1 MIHRKEKVV
10 YQFGYGEQCAY
21 EMVVM
26 LAIVAGRFN
35 QEYRAAQFRGLPL
48 PILWIAEYFTFD
60 GEGIRWG
67 RHYRQ
72 AGWFSH
78 IMLWL
83 VSYHASM
90 NPFVHLLQIALLSLT

>member
-1 MIHRKEKVV
+1 ML
-10 YQFGYGEQCAY
+10 YQVGYGEQRACAID
-21 EMVVM
+21 VM

-35 QEYRAAQFRGLPL
+35 KEYRAAQFRGLPL

-78 IMLWL
+78 ILLWL
-83 VSYHASM
+83 VSYH
-90 NPFVHLLQIALLSLT
+90 VHMHQFIILLQTCIT

>member
-1 MIHRKEKVV
+1 MNTT
-10 YQFGYGEQCAY
+10 FS
-21 EMVVM
+21 
-26 LAIVAGRFN
+26 LAGRFN

-72 AGWFSH
+72 AGWYSH
-78 IMLWL
+78 ILLW
-83 VSYHASM
+83 
-90 NPFVHLLQIALLSLT
+90 